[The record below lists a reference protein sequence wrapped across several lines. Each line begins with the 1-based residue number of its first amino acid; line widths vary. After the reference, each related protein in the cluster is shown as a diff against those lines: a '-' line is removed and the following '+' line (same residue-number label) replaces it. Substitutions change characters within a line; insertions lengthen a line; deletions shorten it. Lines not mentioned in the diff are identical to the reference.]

1 MADAKTIN
9 GYNVKDA
16 TAREAITNLDTV
28 KLASSSG
35 ASGSIKFGV
44 DSGGNYGYYKAG
56 ANNVTPFGG
65 EIQTTTLTAGSTTAT
80 LNFVH
85 TIDANTLV
93 TPLCSVFDVSPTNV
107 VCTANSVTLTF
118 EAQSEN
124 ITVGAKIEN
133 K

>member
-16 TAREAITNLDTV
+16 TAREAITNLNTV
-28 KLASSSG
+28 KLASSGG
-35 ASGSIKFGV
+35 ASGSIRFGK
-44 DSGGNYGYYKAG
+44 DSGGNYGYFKEG
-56 ANNVTPFGG
+56 GNEVMPFGG

-80 LNFVH
+80 VNFTH
-85 TIDANTLV
+85 TIGTNTLV

-107 VCTANSVTLTF
+107 SCTANSVTLTF
-118 EAQSEN
+118 EAQDAN
-124 ITVGAKIEN
+124 MVVGAKIEN